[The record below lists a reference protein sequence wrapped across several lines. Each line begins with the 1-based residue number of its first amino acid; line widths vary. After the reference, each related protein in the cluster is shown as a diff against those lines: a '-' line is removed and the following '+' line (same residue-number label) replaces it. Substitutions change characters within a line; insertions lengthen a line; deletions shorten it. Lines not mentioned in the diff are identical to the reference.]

1 MDEEKI
7 KKIVDACGAAIS
19 AVLSVANEVTPAADI
34 KEEPP
39 ANEATPAAETPT
51 DDETPGEEESA
62 PEAVDMESKVR
73 EALRILEEIKKKER
87 E

>member
-39 ANEATPAAETPT
+39 ADEATPAAETPT
-51 DDETPGEEESA
+51 DDEVPEEEST
-62 PEAVDMESKVR
+62 PEAVDMESKIR
-73 EALRILEEIKKKER
+73 EALRILAEIKEKER

>member
-39 ANEATPAAETPT
+39 AEEVEAPT
-51 DDETPGEEESA
+51 SDEVPKEEESA
-62 PEAVDMESKVR
+62 PEAVEMENKIR
-73 EALRILEEIKKKER
+73 EALRILAEIKEKER